1 MTDTQRPET
10 VPDTPIVATTAALA
24 DSVVSSFDASTAQ
37 EVDAL
42 IIGAG
47 PVGLFTAFQLGLQ
60 GVQAHICDTLPV
72 MGGQCIELYADK
84 PIYDIPGIPLCTG
97 RELAEKLQQ
106 QIAPFASIFH
116 PRTQV
121 AQLLA
126 QGDGRW
132 RVQLQGQEQGQEP
145 APNGDGSTWLLAKTI
160 FVTAGV
166 GAFVPKQLRL
176 PGIDALVGRQVFYHP
191 DLGDAWVAQQA
202 AAVAPSKAPKIVVH
216 GGDEAAVQAAV
227 AAAQHPLLAPASV
240 VLLHRRDQFSAPQAL
255 LDTLASLRASGRVE
269 VVVGMPQSLE
279 ASEDGEAARL
289 QAMAYIDAD
298 GQDQRLPCDQL
309 WVCQGISPK
318 LGPLLEWGLAIEKK
332 QLQVAIDTFA
342 TSATGIYAAGD
353 IVSYPG
359 KRKLILS
366 GFYEATMAAMAAI
379 DYLRGEKLLLE
390 YTTTSKRLHERLGVS
405 HPD

>member
-1 MTDTQRPET
+1 MTDTQRPDT
-10 VPDTPIVATTAALA
+10 GTDTPAAAIPATTATTAPA
-24 DSVVSSFDASTAQ
+24 SSFDASTAQ

-121 AQLLA
+121 AELLA

-132 RVQLQGQEQGQEP
+132 RVQLQGQEP

-202 AAVAPSKAPKIVVH
+202 VAVAPSKAPKIVVH

-227 AAAQHPLLAPASV
+227 TAAQHPLLATASV

-332 QLQVAIDTFA
+332 QLQVATDTFA

-379 DYLRGEKLLLE
+379 EYLRGEKLLLE